1 MARRP
6 THRPKRFLERARARA
21 QRAQEGV
28 APQSASAFLSIR
40 ILLFAFS
47 PLGRICS
54 VPRARRTPPP
64 PLGHWAPR
72 TQSLL
77 LGTRTHITFSPPRA
91 RRLLPSDDQKRK
103 AAPAPPEHQATL
115 RRQVPPIPPPP
126 PYIYIYIPPY
136 HTKMASFMSISSTP
150 PLGTPPRGIPPRSRQ
165 RPGGRRRAVPVSVP
179 VPASAETEAD
189 RAKLASLLR
198 YEVMVR
204 AQDADHAATA
214 SHLRPAFD
222 ALRELGGEEEE
233 EKEEAGTAGAGR
245 GGAGRRA
252 RGRLMGFGGG
262 GGGRRRRAG
271 GGAGAGDGRDALS
284 AAALVGAHRR
294 LRSGTGTEM
303 DILRSD
309 RQLMYVLE
317 ELADACS
324 SSGPWGGGN
333 GGWGG
338 SPGGVPPAAA
348 ATGADGGGTE
358 AEAEGNNLAF
368 PDFLCAYRTAIAGMQ
383 CLQVPDGDAGGGGGE
398 DLERRRRVIDRTAL
412 LVRSFG
418 PRRTDGAWGW
428 GGGGGWGGDVGTAPA
443 PPKPATP
450 PSAFSARRLGRTS
463 GRGLR
468 RTTEGG
474 PDGEEGE
481 GSGRGGR
488 GGGTD
493 GGGDEGGPS
502 EARLRHLL
510 AVKDRQM
517 ARILS
522 DQNQAADA
530 LGAEEGRR
538 RARRGHRRRQRR
550 QWARVGAVLVP
561 ALLLSRHWTGII
573 FRWGGG
579 GEEGGM
585 GAGGPAFSA
594 GSLFRSRSRELA
606 DLKRRARIALLE
618 SAEKE
623 LRIELASTR
632 ARLEVAAQD
641 LARARDQVRDA
652 LTDASSCGPSGV
664 ASPSVALAACRAELR
679 RAR

>member
-1 MARRP
+1 M
-6 THRPKRFLERARARA
+6 
-21 QRAQEGV
+21 
-28 APQSASAFLSIR
+28 
-40 ILLFAFS
+40 
-47 PLGRICS
+47 
-54 VPRARRTPPP
+54 
-64 PLGHWAPR
+64 
-72 TQSLL
+72 
-77 LGTRTHITFSPPRA
+77 
-91 RRLLPSDDQKRK
+91 
-103 AAPAPPEHQATL
+103 PAPPALWGEA
-115 RRQVPPIPPPP
+115 
-126 PYIYIYIPPY
+126 
-136 HTKMASFMSISSTP
+136 A
-150 PLGTPPRGIPPRSRQ
+150 GA
-165 RPGGRRRAVPVSVP
+165 AVPGAP
-179 VPASAETEAD
+179 
-189 RAKLASLLR
+189 RR
-198 YEVMVR
+198 
-204 AQDADHAATA
+204 
-214 SHLRPAFD
+214 LRPA
-222 ALRELGGEEEE
+222 R
-233 EKEEAGTAGAGR
+233 TA
-245 GGAGRRA
+245 
-252 RGRLMGFGGG
+252 
-262 GGGRRRRAG
+262 
-271 GGAGAGDGRDALS
+271 
-284 AAALVGAHRR
+284 
-294 LRSGTGTEM
+294 
-303 DILRSD
+303 
-309 RQLMYVLE
+309 
-317 ELADACS
+317 
-324 SSGPWGGGN
+324 
-333 GGWGG
+333 
-338 SPGGVPPAAA
+338 
-348 ATGADGGGTE
+348 GGTE
-358 AEAEGNNLAF
+358 AEAEGDLAF

-418 PRRTDGAWGW
+418 PRRTDGGWGW
-428 GGGGGWGGDVGTAPA
+428 GGGWGEGGGWDVGTAPA

-450 PSAFSARRLGRTS
+450 PSAFSVRRLGRTS

-474 PDGEEGE
+474 PDGEEVE
-481 GSGRGGR
+481 GSGGGGGRGGR

-561 ALLLSRHWTGII
+561 ALLLSLHWTGM

>member
-1 MARRP
+1 
-6 THRPKRFLERARARA
+6 
-21 QRAQEGV
+21 
-28 APQSASAFLSIR
+28 
-40 ILLFAFS
+40 
-47 PLGRICS
+47 
-54 VPRARRTPPP
+54 
-64 PLGHWAPR
+64 
-72 TQSLL
+72 
-77 LGTRTHITFSPPRA
+77 
-91 RRLLPSDDQKRK
+91 
-103 AAPAPPEHQATL
+103 
-115 RRQVPPIPPPP
+115 
-126 PYIYIYIPPY
+126 
-136 HTKMASFMSISSTP
+136 
-150 PLGTPPRGIPPRSRQ
+150 
-165 RPGGRRRAVPVSVP
+165 
-179 VPASAETEAD
+179 
-189 RAKLASLLR
+189 
-198 YEVMVR
+198 
-204 AQDADHAATA
+204 
-214 SHLRPAFD
+214 
-222 ALRELGGEEEE
+222 
-233 EKEEAGTAGAGR
+233 
-245 GGAGRRA
+245 
-252 RGRLMGFGGG
+252 MGFGGG
-262 GGGRRRRAG
+262 SGGRRRRGGAG
-271 GGAGAGDGRDALS
+271 GGDDRDALS

-333 GGWGG
+333 GWGG

-358 AEAEGNNLAF
+358 AEAEAEGNLAF

-418 PRRTDGAWGW
+418 PRRTDG
-428 GGGGGWGGDVGTAPA
+428 GGGGGWGWGWGWGGGVGTAPA

-450 PSAFSARRLGRTS
+450 PSAFSVRRLGRTS

-481 GSGRGGR
+481 GSGGGGGGGGR

-561 ALLLSRHWTGII
+561 ALLLSLHWTGM
-573 FRWGGG
+573 FRWGGGG

>member
-1 MARRP
+1 M
-6 THRPKRFLERARARA
+6 
-21 QRAQEGV
+21 
-28 APQSASAFLSIR
+28 
-40 ILLFAFS
+40 
-47 PLGRICS
+47 
-54 VPRARRTPPP
+54 
-64 PLGHWAPR
+64 
-72 TQSLL
+72 
-77 LGTRTHITFSPPRA
+77 
-91 RRLLPSDDQKRK
+91 
-103 AAPAPPEHQATL
+103 
-115 RRQVPPIPPPP
+115 
-126 PYIYIYIPPY
+126 
-136 HTKMASFMSISSTP
+136 
-150 PLGTPPRGIPPRSRQ
+150 
-165 RPGGRRRAVPVSVP
+165 P

-214 SHLRPAFD
+214 AHLRPAFD

-233 EKEEAGTAGAGR
+233 EEEEAGTARAGR

-252 RGRLMGFGGG
+252 RGGLMGFGGGGGG
-262 GGGRRRRAG
+262 GGGRRRRA
-271 GGAGAGDGRDALS
+271 GAGAGDGRDALS

-324 SSGPWGGGN
+324 SSGPWGGGSN
-333 GGWGG
+333 GWGG
-338 SPGGVPPAAA
+338 SPGGGVPPAVA

-358 AEAEGNNLAF
+358 AEAEAEGNLAF

-383 CLQVPDGDAGGGGGE
+383 CLQVPDGDAGGDGGE

-418 PRRTDGAWGW
+418 PRRTDGGWGW
-428 GGGGGWGGDVGTAPA
+428 GGGGGGGWGWGVGTAPA

-474 PDGEEGE
+474 PDGEEVE
-481 GSGRGGR
+481 GSGGGGGRGGR

-561 ALLLSRHWTGII
+561 ALLLSLHWTGM